1 MSYEVTVVGQ
11 DVTVAI
17 DRGVAGRGITNLA
30 QTGSGANI
38 NWVVT
43 YSDGTTQTLGPVG
56 YSVYSGTSP
65 INITGS
71 VISLNTVPVASG
83 GTGATDAATAR
94 ANLGLGSLSL
104 QNANTV
110 AITGGSVAAAVA
122 ATTLSASGAFSLTGD
137 QVQLSEGGTG
147 ATTAA
152 GARTN
157 LGAAASGANSD
168 ITSMTGIT
176 GGVGTVDFVDFDVN
190 ATPAGAVG
198 RMGWNGATGTLQ
210 MGVTGGNVTAQI
222 GQTMLALVVNAEA
235 TTIGKGQ
242 VVYLY
247 EAQGN
252 KASVKLAFNTSDAT
266 SAKTFG
272 LAAENI
278 PAGQTG
284 FVMCQGVLDGLNTG
298 AFAEGDTLYVG
309 ATPGSLTATKP
320 AAPNHMVYAGIV
332 ERANAGNGQIYVRV
346 QNGYELDE
354 IHDVQI
360 VAPTTGQILIYNG
373 TLWQNQSF
381 FLAKTGYGTG
391 GSVTQATSKTTP
403 VTLNAPSGQIVLNS
417 TNLITQQVARFTLNN
432 TSIEA
437 NDVLIVNRK
446 SGGSDSSYQ
455 VWADSVSAGSCQIC
469 IQNISG
475 FPLAESVTIGFA
487 VIKATV

>member
-1 MSYEVTVVGQ
+1 MTYEVTVAGQ
-11 DVTVAI
+11 DVSVTI

-38 NWVVT
+38 NWVVS

-65 INITGS
+65 INIAGS
-71 VISLNTVPVASG
+71 VISLNTVPLASG
-83 GTGATDAATAR
+83 GTGATDAAGAR
-94 ANLGLGSLSL
+94 TSLGLGSMSL
-104 QNANTV
+104 QNASSV
-110 AITGGSVAAAVA
+110 AITGGAVAASVA
-122 ATTLSASGAFSLTGD
+122 ATTLSASGAFALTGD
-137 QVQLSEGGTG
+137 QVQVAEGGTG
-147 ATTAA
+147 ATTAP
-152 GARTN
+152 GARSN

-176 GGVGTVDFVDFDVN
+176 GGVGTVDYVDFDVN
-190 ATPAGAVG
+190 ATFANAVG
-198 RMGWNGATGTLQ
+198 RMGWNGATGTVQ

-222 GQTMLALVVNAEA
+222 GQSLLALVTNAE
-235 TTIGKGQ
+235 TSTIGKGQ
-242 VVYLY
+242 AVYLFQ
-247 EAQGN
+247 AQGN
-252 KASVKLAFNTSDAT
+252 RATVKLASNLGDAT

-278 PAGQTG
+278 PANQTG
-284 FVMCQGVLDGLNTG
+284 YIMCQGVVDGVNTS
-298 AFAEGDTLYVG
+298 AFAEGDTLYLG
-309 ATPGSLTATKP
+309 ATPGTVTATKP
-320 AAPNHMVYAGIV
+320 SAPNHLVYIGVV
-332 ERANAGNGQIYVRV
+332 ERANAGNGQIYVKT

-360 VAPTTGQILIYNG
+360 VTPTNGQILIYNG

-381 FLAKTGYGTG
+381 FSTKTGYSAG
-391 GSVTQATSKTTP
+391 GSVTQATSKTTS
-403 VTLNAPSGQIVLNS
+403 VSLNAPSGQIILNS
-417 TNLITQQVARFTLNN
+417 SNLITQQVARFTLNN

>member
-1 MSYEVTVVGQ
+1 MTY
-11 DVTVAI
+11 DVTVAGQEVTVSI

-65 INITGS
+65 ISIAGS

-94 ANLGLGSLSL
+94 SNLGLGSLSL
-104 QNANTV
+104 QADNSV

-137 QVQLSEGGTG
+137 QVQVIEGGTG
-147 ATTAA
+147 STTAS

-157 LGAAASGANSD
+157 LGAAASGANAD
-168 ITSMTGIT
+168 ITSMTAVT
-176 GGVGTVDFVDFDVN
+176 GGISTPDYIDFDVN
-190 ATPAGAVG
+190 ASFANAVG
-198 RMGWNGATGTLQ
+198 RMGWNGATGTIQ

-222 GQTMLALVVNAEA
+222 GQNLLALVVNAE
-235 TTIGKGQ
+235 TSTIGKGQ
-242 VVYLY
+242 AVYLF

-252 KASVKLAFNTSDAT
+252 KASVKLANNTGDAT

-278 PAGQTG
+278 SAGQAG
-284 FVMCQGVLDGLNTG
+284 FVMCQGVLDGLNTS
-298 AFAEGDTLYVG
+298 AFAEGDTLYLG
-309 ATPGSLTATKP
+309 ATPGTLTATKP
-320 AAPNHMVYAGIV
+320 AAPNHLVYVGVV
-332 ERANAGNGQIYVRV
+332 ERANAGNGQIYVKT

-360 VAPTTGQILIYNG
+360 TTPTNGQILIYNG
-373 TLWQNQSF
+373 SLWQNKSYF
-381 FLAKTGYGTG
+381 TLKTGYSSGGT
-391 GSVTQATSKTTP
+391 VTQATSKTTA
-403 VTLNAPSGQIVLNS
+403 VTLNAPSGQIVLNAS
-417 TNLITQQVARFTLNN
+417 NLITQQVARFTLNN

>member
-1 MSYEVTVVGQ
+1 MTYEVTVAGQ
-11 DVTVAI
+11 EVTVSI

-65 INITGS
+65 ISIAGS

-94 ANLGLGSLSL
+94 SNLGLGSLSL
-104 QNANTV
+104 QAANSV
-110 AITGGSVAAAVA
+110 AITGGSVSAAVA

-137 QVQLSEGGTG
+137 QVQVTEGGTG
-147 ATTAA
+147 ATTAS

-157 LGAAASGANSD
+157 LGAAASGANAD
-168 ITSMTGIT
+168 ITSMTAVT
-176 GGVGTVDFVDFDVN
+176 GGISTPDYIDFDVN
-190 ATPAGAVG
+190 AVFAGAVA

-210 MGVTGGNVTAQI
+210 MGLTGGNVSAQI
-222 GQTMLALVVNAEA
+222 GQSLLALVTNAEGSL
-235 TTIGKGQ
+235 IGKGQ
-242 VVYLY
+242 PVYLY
-247 EAQGN
+247 QATGN
-252 KASVKLAFNTSDAT
+252 RASVKLAYNTSDAT

-284 FVMCQGVLDGLNTG
+284 FVMCQGVLDGLNTS
-298 AFAEGDTLYVG
+298 AFAEGDTLYLG

-320 AAPNHMVYAGIV
+320 AAPNHLVYAGVV
-332 ERANAGNGQIYVRV
+332 ERANAGNGQIYVKT

-360 VAPTTGQILIYNG
+360 TTPTNGQMLIFNG
-373 TLWQNQSF
+373 SLWQNKSYF
-381 FLAKTGYGTG
+381 TLKTGYSSGGT
-391 GSVTQATSKTTP
+391 VNQTTSKATA
-403 VTLNAPSGQIVLNS
+403 VTLNAPSGQVVLDGS
-417 TNLITQQVARFTLNN
+417 SLVQQEITRFTLNN
-432 TSIEA
+432 NVIEA
-437 NDVLIVNRK
+437 NDVVVVNRK
-446 SGGSDSSYQ
+446 SGGGDSSYRFW
-455 VWADSVSAGSCQIC
+455 VDSVSAGSCQIC
-469 IQNISG
+469 VQNVSASV
-475 FPLAESVTIGFA
+475 LAQSVTIGFA

>member
-1 MSYEVTVVGQ
+1 MSYEVTVAGQ
-11 DVTVAI
+11 DVTVTI

-65 INITGS
+65 INIAGS
-71 VISLNTVPVASG
+71 VISLNTVPIASG
-83 GTGATDAATAR
+83 GTGATDAGTAR
-94 ANLGLGSLSL
+94 TNLGLGSLSL

-137 QVQLSEGGTG
+137 QVQVSEGGTG
-147 ATTAA
+147 ATTAS
-152 GARTN
+152 GARSN

-168 ITSMTGIT
+168 ITSLSGIT
-176 GGVGTVDFVDFDVN
+176 GGVSTVDYLDFDVN
-190 ATPAGAVG
+190 ATFANAVG

-222 GQTMLALVVNAEA
+222 GQNMLALVINAEA

-242 VVYLY
+242 AVYLFQ
-247 EAQGN
+247 AQGN

-278 PAGQTG
+278 AAGQVG
-284 FVMCQGVLDGLNTG
+284 YVMTQGVLDGLNTG
-298 AFAEGDTLYVG
+298 AFNEGDTLYLG
-309 ATPGSLTATKP
+309 ATPGSLTAIKP
-320 AAPNHMVYAGIV
+320 AAPNHLVYAGIV
-332 ERANAGNGQIYVRV
+332 ERANPGNGQIYVRV

-360 VAPTTGQILIYNG
+360 NAATNGQILIYNG
-373 TLWQNQSF
+373 SLWQNQSF
-381 FLAKTGYGTG
+381 FSLKTGYSAG
-391 GSVTQATSKTTP
+391 GSVPQATSKTTA
-403 VTLNAPSGQIVLNS
+403 VTLNAPSGQIVLNAS
-417 TNLITQQVARFTLNN
+417 NLITQQVARFTLNN

>member
-1 MSYEVTVVGQ
+1 MTYEVTVAGQ
-11 DVTVAI
+11 DVTVTI

-104 QNANTV
+104 QAANSV

-137 QVQLSEGGTG
+137 QVQVVEGGTG

-176 GGVGTVDFVDFDVN
+176 GGVGTVDYIDFDVN
-190 ATPAGAVG
+190 AAFAGAVG
-198 RMGWNGATGTLQ
+198 RMGWNNATGTVQ
-210 MGVTGGNVTAQI
+210 MGVTGGAVTAQV
-222 GQTMLALVVNAEA
+222 GQSLLALVVNAEA

-242 VVYLY
+242 PVYLFA
-247 EAQGN
+247 AQGN
-252 KASVKLAFNTSDAT
+252 KASVKLANNTTDAT

-278 PAGQTG
+278 PANQSG

-309 ATPGSLTATKP
+309 ASPGTLTSTKP
-320 AAPNHMVYAGIV
+320 AAPNHLVYAGVV
-332 ERANAGNGQIYVRV
+332 ERANAGNGQIYVKV

-360 VAPTTGQILIYNG
+360 VSPTTGQILIYNG

-381 FLAKTGYGTG
+381 FLAKTGYQVGGTI
-391 GSVTQATSKTTP
+391 TQATSKTTA
-403 VTLNAPSGQIVLNS
+403 VTLNAPSGQIVLNN

>member
-1 MSYEVTVVGQ
+1 MSYEVTVAGQ
-11 DVTVAI
+11 DVTVTI

-65 INITGS
+65 INIAGS
-71 VISLNTVPVASG
+71 VISLNTVPIASG

-94 ANLGLGSLSL
+94 TNLGLGSLSL
-104 QNANTV
+104 QNANSV

-137 QVQLSEGGTG
+137 QVQVSEGGTG

-157 LGAAASGANSD
+157 LGVAASGANSD

-176 GGVGTVDFVDFDVN
+176 GGVGTVDYIDFDVN
-190 ATPAGAVG
+190 GVYSGAVG
-198 RMGWNGATGTLQ
+198 RMGWNGATGTVQ
-210 MGVTGGNVTAQI
+210 MGLTGGNVSTQV
-222 GQTMLALVVNAEA
+222 GQSLLALVTNAESV
-235 TTIGKGQ
+235 TIGKGQ
-242 VVYLY
+242 PVYLFQ
-247 EAQGN
+247 ATGN
-252 KASVKLAFNTSDAT
+252 RASVKLAFNTTDAT

-278 PAGQTG
+278 AAGQTG
-284 FVMCQGVLDGLNTG
+284 FIMCQGVLDGLNTS
-298 AFAEGDTLYVG
+298 AFSEGTTLYLG
-309 ATPGSLTATKP
+309 ATAGTLTATKP
-320 AAPNHMVYAGIV
+320 AAPNHLVYIGVV
-332 ERANAGNGQIYVRV
+332 ERANAGNGQIYVKV

-360 VAPTTGQILIYNG
+360 VSPTSGQILIYNG
-373 TLWQNQSF
+373 TLWQNQSY
-381 FLAKTGYGTG
+381 FLAKTGYSTG
-391 GSVTQATSKTTP
+391 GTVTQATSKNTA
-403 VTLNAPSGQIVLNS
+403 VTLNAPSGQVVLNNS
-417 TNLITQQVARFTLNN
+417 NLLVLGIARFTLNN

-437 NDVLIVNRK
+437 NDVVIVNRK
-446 SGGSDSSYQ
+446 SGGSDSAYMI
-455 VWADSVSAGSCQIC
+455 WTDAVSAGSCAIC
-469 IQNISG
+469 VQNVSG
-475 FPLAESVTIGFA
+475 APLAESVTIGFA
-487 VIKATV
+487 VIKASL